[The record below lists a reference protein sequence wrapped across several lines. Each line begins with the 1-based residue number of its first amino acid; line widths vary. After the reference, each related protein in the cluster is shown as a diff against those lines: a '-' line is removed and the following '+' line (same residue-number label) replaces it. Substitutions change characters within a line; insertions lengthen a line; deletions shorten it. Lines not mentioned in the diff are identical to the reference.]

1 MARQLT
7 PLGIVVVSV
16 SKWILIPLL
25 VGLIGYKLIGPLI
38 GSGQSPQKTDQAKR
52 ERSQSAS
59 GKKFQSVRDNSN

>member
-25 VGLIGYKLIGPLI
+25 VGLIGYKLIGSMI
-38 GSGQSPQKTDQAKR
+38 GSGQSPQKTDQAKQ